1 MKKYELVLLIDPS
14 LGDSDR
20 QDLVKD
26 VEKML
31 WKGILQKD
39 EIWLLNLAMPV
50 GGRKGKDRAYFVS
63 FYLESEWSAIQWL
76 KNQLAFVKGLLRYVF
91 FVLDNRPYL
100 TYADV
105 QKKLE
110 KLLEVPVI
118 AEKTIKPEQK
128 LESKKEDADVE

>member
-1 MKKYELVLLIDPS
+1 
-14 LGDSDR
+14 
-20 QDLVKD
+20 
-26 VEKML
+26 
-31 WKGILQKD
+31 
-39 EIWLLNLAMPV
+39 
-50 GGRKGKDRAYFVS
+50 
-63 FYLESEWSAIQWL
+63 
-76 KNQLAFVKGLLRYVF
+76 VKGLLRYVF